1 MAEIISLGLSSAS
14 ESASIFSEL
23 NGVELLT
30 TASDQALTYEMDANA
45 YAPIWQNPAFQERPY
60 HPITPSWR
68 RPRTVV
74 TNT

>member
-1 MAEIISLGLSSAS
+1 MAEIPNLGLSSAS
-14 ESASIFSEL
+14 ESALVLSEL
-23 NGVELLT
+23 TGVDLVTKALE
-30 TASDQALTYEMDANA
+30 QALTYEGDLAT